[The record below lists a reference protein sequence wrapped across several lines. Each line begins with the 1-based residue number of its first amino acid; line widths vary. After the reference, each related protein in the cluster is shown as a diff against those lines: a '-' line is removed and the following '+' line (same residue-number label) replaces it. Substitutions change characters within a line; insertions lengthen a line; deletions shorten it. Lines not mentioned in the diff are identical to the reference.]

1 MNVRE
6 VALELTDLVCQKLN
20 IEKPE
25 DVIEIYKKCYRGV
38 VSAEDMDILYENK

>member
-6 VALELTDLVCQKLN
+6 VALELTQLVCEEMN
-20 IEKPE
+20 IEKAE

-38 VSAEDMDILYENK
+38 LSSEEMDILE

>member
-6 VALELTDLVCQKLN
+6 VALELTALVCQETGV
-20 IEKPE
+20 EKPE

-38 VSAEDMDILYENK
+38 ISAEDMDILE